1 MHQGSSFE
9 MSPTSDMNSSS
20 SSRVPESPSRYAMSP
35 RPSARMGPL
44 NLTMSQIIT
53 ATDNFSDSNQIGEG
67 GFGIVYKGTLEDG
80 QVVAIKRAKKVL
92 CCIQFSILFSFF
104 FCQLSISLDQVLI
117 RRRDVSPRSTSI

>member
-9 MSPTSDMNSSS
+9 MSPSSDMISSS

-44 NLTMSQIIT
+44 NLTMSQIIA

-80 QVVAIKRAKKVL
+80 QVVAIKRAKKVPFFNFL
-92 CCIQFSILFSFF
+92 CCSFF
-104 FCQLSISLDQVLI
+104 F
-117 RRRDVSPRSTSI
+117 VS